1 MNEGEQSEVVLLRDN
16 RLTQRPAG
24 ADDELGELDVLV
36 AEISLRDG
44 DECRKVELR
53 RIDPRERDFV
63 RRRLGRRRGLTC
75 GGILDVYVE
84 RVDRTGY
91 PELGAV
97 AGAIRE
103 GTPVAVLTCV
113 AAGAD

>member
-1 MNEGEQSEVVLLRDN
+1 MDLHDHLERRTGETRDRHMNEGEQSEVVLLRDN

-63 RRRLGRRRGLTC
+63 RDRKSTRLNSSHGS
-75 GGILDVYVE
+75 ISY
-84 RVDRTGY
+84 
-91 PELGAV
+91 AV
-97 AGAIRE
+97 FC
-103 GTPVAVLTCV
+103 LNK
-113 AAGAD
+113 